1 MSELHFTMVFF
12 FLCVNL
18 QDGDHHGVIMKEVM
32 KQKLYVLMS
41 LFTAASSWECHTH
54 V

>member
-12 FLCVNL
+12 VNL
-18 QDGDHHGVIMKEVM
+18 QDGDHHGLIMKEVM

-41 LFTAASSWECHTH
+41 LFTVASSWDCHTH
-54 V
+54 A

>member
-12 FLCVNL
+12 ATL
-18 QDGDHHGVIMKEVM
+18 QDGDHHGLIMKEVM
-32 KQKLYVLMS
+32 KQKLYVLVS

-54 V
+54 A